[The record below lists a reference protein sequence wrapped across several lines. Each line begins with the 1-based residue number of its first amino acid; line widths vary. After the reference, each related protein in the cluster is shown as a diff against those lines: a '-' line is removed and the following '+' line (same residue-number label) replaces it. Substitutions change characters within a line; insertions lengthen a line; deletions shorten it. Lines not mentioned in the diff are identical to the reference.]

1 MAPASI
7 YVVRHAHALPRDG
20 WTGSDSDRPLTDRG
34 IKEARA
40 LVARF
45 DTASP
50 EAPSHKR
57 SARAREPR
65 PTLLMSSAAK
75 RCLATLQPLADAC
88 GLPIVIEEFLSEGS
102 DADGLLVRFKELTA
116 AGAVP
121 VLCTHGDVIWG
132 LVDLL
137 VAAGTPLSG
146 PVEVRKGSILV
157 LDTESGS
164 VESARYIPPAKV

>member
-1 MAPASI
+1 VAPVSI

-20 WTGSDSDRPLTDRG
+20 WTGSDQDRPLTDRG
-34 IKEARA
+34 VKEAEA

-45 DTASP
+45 DIAP
-50 EAPSHKR
+50 AGAPSQKR
-57 SARAREPR
+57 STRAREPR
-65 PTLLMSSAAK
+65 PTLLMSSGAK
-75 RCLATLQPLADAC
+75 RCLATLQPLAAAC
-88 GLPIVIEEFLSEGS
+88 GLPIVIEDFLSEGS
-102 DADGLLVRFKELTA
+102 DGNGLLVQFKDLA
-116 AGAVP
+116 AVGGVP
-121 VLCTHGDVIWG
+121 VLCTHGDVIWS

>member
-1 MAPASI
+1 
-7 YVVRHAHALPRDG
+7 
-20 WTGSDSDRPLTDRG
+20 
-34 IKEARA
+34 
-40 LVARF
+40 
-45 DTASP
+45 
-50 EAPSHKR
+50 
-57 SARAREPR
+57 
-65 PTLLMSSAAK
+65 
-75 RCLATLQPLADAC
+75 
-88 GLPIVIEEFLSEGS
+88 VIEEFLSEGS